1 MIKIAIAGIAI
12 AASLG
17 LTGVVAPP
25 AAQAGTCYG
34 NGTACVK
41 DPKYAP
47 SPERRREAAKRAT
60 DQINKDI
67 ADKVKKIKKALGCD

>member
-1 MIKIAIAGIAI
+1 MIKTAIAGIAI

-17 LTGVVAPP
+17 LTGVAAPP

-47 SPERRREAAKRAT
+47 SPERRREIAKKHS
-60 DQINKDI
+60 DEIGKKI
-67 ADKVKKIKKALGCD
+67 ADRIKKALGCD